1 MKLKYPLPLDS
12 QTNLVEVIDA
22 DSVPLTV
29 VDSLRQACDNTS
41 DMRAEREGELHTLT
55 PFHHLQSD
63 EIMALI
69 VAAVVKQQT
78 WLLHSRKPVQIE
90 IANLE
95 KKYQEKALSTKHF
108 EFINKT
114 STISVSSTVSSTCD
128 TIHVNMFFTDMN
140 KDFWT

>member
-12 QTNLVEVIDA
+12 QTNLVEVINA

-41 DMRAEREGELHTLT
+41 DVRAKREGELHPLT

-63 EIMALI
+63 EIMALV

-78 WLLHSRKPVQIE
+78 RLLHGRKPVQIE

-95 KKYQEKALSTKHF
+95 NKYQESYNLLLLYLLLLYQFLPQYLALVTLF
-108 EFINKT
+108 
-114 STISVSSTVSSTCD
+114 
-128 TIHVNMFFTDMN
+128 M
-140 KDFWT
+140 

>member
-22 DSVPLTV
+22 DSVPLTI

-41 DMRAEREGELHTLT
+41 NVRAEREGELHPLT

-63 EIMALI
+63 EIMALV

-78 WLLHSRKPVQIE
+78 RLLHGRKPVQIE
-90 IANLE
+90 IANLKKNFE
-95 KKYQEKALSTKHF
+95 KKYQEKALSTNILSLSIKLLLYQ
-108 EFINKT
+108 
-114 STISVSSTVSSTCD
+114 
-128 TIHVNMFFTDMN
+128 FFPWYVALETLFM
-140 KDFWT
+140 